1 LKLCGIDLAV
11 KRPSTIGVLNGN
23 TIEVYEGNEDLILQ
37 LCATSEIVA
46 IDSPLSYS
54 KGFRD
59 VDKQMIKRGYR
70 VLPPSWME
78 SLVVKAIKLSRMLKG
93 KVIETHPTSSLKN
106 IGLDWRRYNVKKDI
120 IDAVVAALVS
130 LSYMKGEAMEIRGS
144 DGVIYL
150 LPKKKI
156 EIFKLSENVFTFLE

>member
-1 LKLCGIDLAV
+1 MKFCGIDLAV
-11 KRPSTIGVLNGN
+11 KRPSTFGVLKGN
-23 TIEVYEGNEDLILQ
+23 TIEVYEGDEDLILQ

-78 SLVVKAIKLSRMLKG
+78 SLVAKAIKLSNLLRG
-93 KVIETHPTSSLKN
+93 TVIETHPTSSLKN
-106 IGLDWRRYNVKKDI
+106 IGLDWRRYNVKKDV
-120 IDAVVAALVS
+120 IDAVVATLVS
-130 LSYMKGEAMEIRGS
+130 LFYAKGETMEIRGL
-144 DGVIYL
+144 DGAIYL

-156 EIFKLSENVFTFLE
+156 EIFKLSKNIFTFLE

>member
-1 LKLCGIDLAV
+1 
-11 KRPSTIGVLNGN
+11 
-23 TIEVYEGNEDLILQ
+23 
-37 LCATSEIVA
+37 
-46 IDSPLSYS
+46 
-54 KGFRD
+54 
-59 VDKQMIKRGYR
+59 
-70 VLPPSWME
+70 
-78 SLVVKAIKLSRMLKG
+78 MLKG

-156 EIFKLSENVFTFLE
+156 EISKLSENVFTFLE